1 MYYEVENIRLQL
13 ITSVKIFI
21 KIIDR
26 FKFVE
31 LGLPFNLK
39 KGFISNRLHVGK
51 KPSGIIVERKIETV
65 QGKKFVWIDLQ
76 NPDRTDVE
84 KLAQQYSWNALNIE
98 DCMTKFEL
106 PKLDSYDNHFFV
118 ILHFPSVL
126 QQPKISRNSQI
137 SIFIGKDFLVTIHQ
151 GDLKPLV
158 DLVNICKND
167 SDQHRK
173 KRILEKSSGYLL
185 HEIVDTLVDDLLHIS
200 RKVIANLDDLEDEVF
215 DETKSVAR
223 SIALLRREINIM
235 RRIVNPLKK
244 FVLEIAKS
252 IKRFSDE
259 DDLSL
264 YFDDVIDHI
273 DKVIETLEE
282 SRETMEIYKDT
293 DFMLSTEKTNK
304 VLAALTIIFTF
315 AIPGTIIGTFY
326 GMNINLPGGLNDH
339 STMFGPFTSFII
351 IILASSIPVIL
362 MFIYFRKLGWIAN

>member
-1 MYYEVENIRLQL
+1 M
-13 ITSVKIFI
+13 
-21 KIIDR
+21 
-26 FKFVE
+26 
-31 LGLPFNLK
+31 K

-51 KPSGIIVERKIETV
+51 KPIGAPVERKIETV
-65 QGKKFVWIDLQ
+65 QGKKFLWTDLQ
-76 NPDRTDVE
+76 SPDRSDVE
-84 KLAQQYSWNALNIE
+84 KLAETYHFNSLNIE

-106 PKLDSYDNHFFV
+106 PKLDSYDDHFFV
-118 ILHFPSVL
+118 ILHFPPLL
-126 QQPKISRNSQI
+126 QQPGISRNSQL
-137 SIFIGKDFLVTIHQ
+137 SIFIGKDFLVTVHQ

-173 KRILEKSSGYLL
+173 ERLLGKSSGYLL
-185 HEIVDTLVDDLLHIS
+185 HEIVDILVDDLLHIS

-235 RRIVNPLKK
+235 RRIANPLKK
-244 FVLEIAKS
+244 FVLEIAKN
-252 IKRFSDE
+252 IKKFSDE
-259 DDLSL
+259 EDLSL

-282 SRETMEIYKDT
+282 SRETMEIFKDT

-315 AIPGTIIGTFY
+315 AIPGTVIGTFY
-326 GMNINLPGGLNDH
+326 GMNINLPGGINEHPTIL
-339 STMFGPFTSFII
+339 GPYTSFII
-351 IILASSIPVIL
+351 IILASVIPVAL
-362 MFIYFRKLGWIAN
+362 MFTYFRKLGWISN